1 MAASMPL
8 TARKMRKLLHKEGW
22 TLVKV
27 EGSHY
32 KFDKDGKRLVVPDH
46 GNKALGIGL
55 VNTILKQAGID
66 KNAVLRK
73 DQKAKRY

>member
-1 MAASMPL
+1 MPL
-8 TARKMRKLLHKEGW
+8 TARQIRKLLHKEGW
-22 TLVKV
+22 VQVKV

-55 VNTILKQAGID
+55 VNKILKQAGID
-66 KNAVLRK
+66 KNAALRK
-73 DQKAKRY
+73 DQKAKRR

>member
-1 MAASMPL
+1 MPL
-8 TARKMRKLLHKEGW
+8 TARKIRKLLHEDGW
-22 TLVKV
+22 TLLKV

-32 KFDKDGKRLVVPDH
+32 KFNKDGKRLVVPDH

-55 VNTILKQAGID
+55 VSEILKQAGID

-73 DQKAKRY
+73 NQKAKRR